1 MPIIEMAALSPAAQL
16 CLKTA
21 STASGLVSSP
31 LGFTGRNAEL
41 PWPTFAALPV
51 LELMR
56 HGLLGCST
64 HDALALDL
72 TDRGIALVDHG
83 RYVYEDRP

>member
-1 MPIIEMAALSPAAQL
+1 MPMIEMAALSPAAQL

-21 STASGLVSSP
+21 SAASGLVASP

-41 PWPTFAALPV
+41 PWPTFAAVPV

-56 HGLLGCST
+56 HGLIACST
-64 HDALALDL
+64 RDSVVLEL